1 MAIKVGV
8 LALQGAF
15 REHIKSINSCGA
27 LGLEVKFPGQLE
39 EAGGLIIPGG
49 ESTTINKLIVKYGFR
64 KPLDEFYNK
73 GKPIF
78 GTCAG
83 MIMVGRK
90 VIGEDFGLGYI
101 NVIVNR
107 NAYGRQID
115 SFEEYIDLKLG
126 ASTGK
131 KFKAIFIRAPKILEI
146 GDNVKVLGKTEN
158 EIVLAREGNVM
169 VSAFHP
175 ELGDDLRIHKYFLG
189 MVNKFK
195 EKRVKENVRAF

>member
-15 REHIKSINSCGA
+15 REHIRAINSCGA
-27 LGLEVKFPGQLE
+27 LGFEVKFPEQLE
-39 EAGGLIIPGG
+39 EVRGLIIPGG
-49 ESTTINKLIVKYGFR
+49 ESTTINKLIAKYGFR

-83 MIMVGRK
+83 MIMVARK

-107 NAYGRQID
+107 NAYGRQIE
-115 SFEEYIDLKLG
+115 SFEEHIDLKLG
-126 ASTGK
+126 ASTGQ

-146 GDNVKVLGKTEN
+146 GNNVKVLGKTEN
-158 EIVLAREGNVM
+158 KIVLAREGSVM

-175 ELGDDLRIHKYFLG
+175 ELGNDLRIHKYFLG